1 MTALKA
7 MRIRRKITQIE
18 LARRLNVTRSSVS
31 HNEKR
36 GIRGVKTAEIY
47 AAILMCRP
55 EELMSFQPS
64 ADESGG
70 GRSAHELQ
78 TSPRSAWNDIA

>member
-7 MRIRRKITQIE
+7 MRIRRKISQIE

-55 EELMSFQPS
+55 EELMNF
-64 ADESGG
+64 
-70 GRSAHELQ
+70 RSLQ
-78 TSPRSAWNDIA
+78 E